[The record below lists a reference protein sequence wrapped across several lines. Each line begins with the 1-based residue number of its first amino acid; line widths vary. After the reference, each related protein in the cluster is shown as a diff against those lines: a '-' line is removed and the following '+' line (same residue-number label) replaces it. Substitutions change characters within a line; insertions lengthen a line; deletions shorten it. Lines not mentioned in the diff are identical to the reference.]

1 MRRASYVVL
10 AALAG
15 GCASAGARQASKP
28 TPQAAQ
34 AAESSSTER
43 AQYPSSY
50 RRHPNPPVVIRNATI
65 MTATGQEI
73 ANGSL
78 LMKDGKIVAIGKSVD
93 APADAAVVDG
103 TGKYVTPGL
112 IDDHSHL
119 GVYAAPGTD
128 AESDGNEATN
138 PITAEV
144 WAEHSFWPQDPQIP
158 LAIAGGITTIQA
170 LPGSA
175 NLIGGR
181 SAILKLI
188 PARTVQ
194 EMKFP
199 GARYGL
205 KMACGENPKRV
216 YGRRGGPATRMGNM
230 AGYRSAFT
238 QAETYRRRWHT
249 WRKDHKGDPPER
261 NLRLETLAE
270 VLRGNMYVQNH
281 CYRADE
287 MAQMIDLAHEFGF
300 KIRSFHHAVESYKI
314 ADLLAK
320 EGTSVSVWADWWG
333 FKEEAMDGVQ
343 QNAALNQQAGG
354 RPIIHSDD
362 PGGIQRLNQEA
373 AKAMYAGNAPA
384 SRSRATRPCG
394 GSRSTLP
401 GPLGSTRSSEH
412 SSPARWPTWWCGPAI
427 RSRSIRR
434 PCRSTTT
441 AGSRTTAR
449 ILRTSR
455 APISNWARCPRPGAT
470 DDRAAARPGHC
481 HHGWNG
487 LSRLRSEARQR
498 ERADPRR
505 PHRRRGNER
514 AHSAGCDPHRRRR
527 EMDHPGP
534 HRRGR
539 PARPGGDQR
548 GARDARRERAGRHH
562 RRVLQRGGG
571 DQPGLDGHPRY
582 ADRRDHD
589 RARRADRQPRERPGG
604 PDRARRRHDRADA
617 CEVAGGR
624 GRRSLGERQR
634 RRRGLAGRRGG
645 TVARRVP
652 RRARVRAA

>member
-50 RRHPNPPVVIRNATI
+50 RRHPNPPIVIRNATI

-138 PITAEV
+138 PVTAEV

-216 YGRRGGPATRMGNM
+216 YHSRGPSTRMGNM
-230 AGYRSAFT
+230 AGYREAFS
-238 QAETYRRRWHT
+238 QAESYRRRWDKWH
-249 WRKDHKGDPPER
+249 KDHQGDPPER

-270 VLRGNMYVQNH
+270 VLRGNIYVQNH

-287 MAQMIDLAHEFGF
+287 MAQMLDLAHEFGF
-300 KIRSFHHAVESYKI
+300 KIRSFHHAVEAYKI
-314 ADLLAK
+314 ADLLAR

-333 FKEEAMDGVQ
+333 FKEEAMDGIHE
-343 QNAALNQQAGG
+343 NAALNQAAGG
-354 RPIIHSDD
+354 RPLIHSDS
-362 PGGIQRLNQEA
+362 PSGIQRLNQEA
-373 AKAMYAGNAPA
+373 AKAMYYGQRSGIPVTREQALRWITANPA
-384 SRSRATRPCG
+384 
-394 GSRSTLP
+394 
-401 GPLGSTRSSEH
+401 
-412 SSPARWPTWWCGPAI
+412 
-427 RSRSIRR
+427 
-434 PCRSTTT
+434 
-441 AGSRTTAR
+441 
-449 ILRTSR
+449 
-455 APISNWARCPRPGAT
+455 WA
-470 DDRAAARPGHC
+470 
-481 HHGWNG
+481 
-487 LSRLRSEARQR
+487 L
-498 ERADPRR
+498 
-505 PHRRRGNER
+505 
-514 AHSAGCDPHRRRR
+514 
-527 EMDHPGP
+527 
-534 HRRGR
+534 
-539 PARPGGDQR
+539 
-548 GARDARRERAGRHH
+548 
-562 RRVLQRGGG
+562 
-571 DQPGLDGHPRY
+571 GLDSVVGTLEPGKM
-582 ADRRDHD
+582 ADVVVWSGDPFSVYGKAVQVYNDGWLVYD
-589 RARRADRQPRERPGG
+589 RNDPAHQPRTDFELGQTPPPGS
-604 PDRARRRHDRADA
+604 DR
-617 CEVAGGR
+617 
-624 GRRSLGERQR
+624 
-634 RRRGLAGRRGG
+634 
-645 TVARRVP
+645 
-652 RRARVRAA
+652 

>member
-1 MRRASYVVL
+1 MPRASYVVL

-50 RRHPNPPVVIRNATI
+50 RRHPNPPIVIRNATI

-138 PITAEV
+138 PVTAEV

-216 YGRRGGPATRMGNM
+216 YHSRGPSTRMGNM
-230 AGYRSAFT
+230 AGYREAFS
-238 QAETYRRRWHT
+238 QAESYRRRWDKWH
-249 WRKDHKGDPPER
+249 KDHQGDPPER

-270 VLRGNMYVQNH
+270 VLRGNIYVQNH

-287 MAQMIDLAHEFGF
+287 MAQMLDLAHEFGF
-300 KIRSFHHAVESYKI
+300 KIRSFHHAVEAYKI
-314 ADLLAK
+314 ADLLAR

-333 FKEEAMDGVQ
+333 FKEEAMDGIHE
-343 QNAALNQQAGG
+343 NAALNQAAGG
-354 RPIIHSDD
+354 RPLIHSDS
-362 PGGIQRLNQEA
+362 PSGIQRLNQEA
-373 AKAMYAGNAPA
+373 AKAMYYGQRSGIPVTREQALRWITANPA
-384 SRSRATRPCG
+384 
-394 GSRSTLP
+394 
-401 GPLGSTRSSEH
+401 
-412 SSPARWPTWWCGPAI
+412 
-427 RSRSIRR
+427 
-434 PCRSTTT
+434 
-441 AGSRTTAR
+441 
-449 ILRTSR
+449 
-455 APISNWARCPRPGAT
+455 WA
-470 DDRAAARPGHC
+470 
-481 HHGWNG
+481 
-487 LSRLRSEARQR
+487 L
-498 ERADPRR
+498 
-505 PHRRRGNER
+505 
-514 AHSAGCDPHRRRR
+514 
-527 EMDHPGP
+527 
-534 HRRGR
+534 
-539 PARPGGDQR
+539 
-548 GARDARRERAGRHH
+548 
-562 RRVLQRGGG
+562 
-571 DQPGLDGHPRY
+571 GLDSVVGTLEPGKM
-582 ADRRDHD
+582 ADVVVWSGDPFSVYGKAVQVYNDGWLVYD
-589 RARRADRQPRERPGG
+589 RNDPAHQPRTDFELGQTPPPGS
-604 PDRARRRHDRADA
+604 DR
-617 CEVAGGR
+617 
-624 GRRSLGERQR
+624 
-634 RRRGLAGRRGG
+634 
-645 TVARRVP
+645 
-652 RRARVRAA
+652 